1 MKSFTKLILL
11 FSFTILSLSLF
22 SQQRESYF
30 LHTVEKGQNLYSI
43 SSMYEVNQE
52 DIIRL
57 NPGSE
62 KTIYAGQ
69 TLKIPQAL
77 TSHMK
82 ETFHTIAP
90 GETLYRLTITY
101 NVSAKTITD
110 ANPGLSAE
118 NFKAGEVI
126 RIPIEEATVEDAT
139 EKEDKADVMEK
150 PKCKDMHKVKRKE
163 TIFSISR
170 KYNLTEDELMAANPE
185 IKKGLKKG
193 AWLCIPYASDEK
205 ETDAFIVDVQRTPP
219 SDLELFNK
227 NKETPHRISTIKTAI
242 ILPFMLDGGRKQEA
256 LRMVEYYE
264 GFLMAVDSL
273 KRRGA
278 NIELHVFDS
287 KNDGNTIRQIL
298 NKRELKE
305 MDIIFGPL
313 HQQNVKLLADFSKEH
328 NIRLVVPFTSKDD
341 EVFNNPSIYQINTPQ
356 SYLYSEVF
364 EHFSRQFPNAN
375 LIVLE
380 TSNGQDQHKKEFLE
394 GLNVMAKKNGF
405 PMKKVNIDNIESS
418 LATVESLIRADKTN
432 LFIPTSGSDAALN
445 KVIPMLQLI
454 KGKQIEAPMH
464 LFGYPEWQTY
474 TADRLQD
481 FFDLDTYFYS
491 SFYTNN
497 LLPSAKNFING
508 YHKWYKKEMIN
519 TYPKYGMLGFD
530 TGFYFLHGLATYGTD
545 LENNLDR
552 IDLTPIQTGFK
563 FSRVSN
569 WGGFVN
575 KKVFFVRFTNNYE
588 LIKLDFD

>member
-1 MKSFTKLILL
+1 MKSLNKLVLL
-11 FSFTILSLSLF
+11 FSFIFITLSLF
-22 SQQRESYF
+22 SQQRDSYF
-30 LHTVEKGQNLYSI
+30 LHTVEKGQNIYSI
-43 SSMYEVNQE
+43 SSMYGVNQE
-52 DIIRL
+52 DIIKL

-62 KTIYAGQ
+62 KTIYTGQ

-77 TSHMK
+77 TSNMK

-101 NVSAKTITD
+101 NVPAKTITD

-126 RIPIEEATVEDAT
+126 RIPIEEDTPET
-139 EKEDKADVMEK
+139 ILKEDKVEETEK

-170 KYNLTEDELMAANPE
+170 KYNLTENELIVANPE

-193 AWLCIPYASDEK
+193 TWLCIPYSSAEK
-205 ETDAFIVDVQRTPP
+205 ETETFIVDVQRTPP
-219 SDLELFNK
+219 SNLELFNQ
-227 NKETPHRISTIKTAI
+227 NKEAPHRISTIKTAI
-242 ILPFMLDGGRKQEA
+242 ILPFMLDGGHKQEA

-264 GFLMAVDSL
+264 GFLIAVDSL

-287 KNDGNTIRQIL
+287 KNDANTIQQIL
-298 NKRELKE
+298 NKKELKE
-305 MDIIFGPL
+305 MDVIFGPL
-313 HQQNVKLLADFSKEH
+313 HQQNVKLLADFSKQH

-364 EHFSRQFPNAN
+364 EHFTRQFPNAN

-380 TSNGQDQHKKEFLE
+380 TTDGKDQYKREFIE
-394 GLNVMAKKNGF
+394 GLSVMAKKNSF
-405 PMKKVNIDNIESS
+405 PIKTVNIDNIEQS
-418 LATVESLIRADKTN
+418 LPTVESLIKTDKTN
-432 LFIPTSGSDAALN
+432 LFIPASGSDAALN
-445 KVIPMLQLI
+445 KVIPLLQLI

-474 TADRLQD
+474 TSDRLQD

-497 LLPSAKNFING
+497 LLPAAKNFING

-563 FSRVSN
+563 FDRVSN

>member
-1 MKSFTKLILL
+1 MKSFNKLIVL
-11 FSFTILSLSLF
+11 FSFLFITHSLF
-22 SQQRESYF
+22 SQQRDSYF
-30 LHTVEKGQNLYSI
+30 LHTVEKGQNIYSI
-43 SSMYEVNQE
+43 SSMYGVTQK
-52 DIIRL
+52 DIIKL

-77 TSHMK
+77 TSNMK

-101 NVSAKTITD
+101 NIPAKTITD

-126 RIPIEEATVEDAT
+126 RIPIEEDTPEATA
-139 EKEDKADVMEK
+139 KEDKVEEIEK

-170 KYNLTEDELMAANPE
+170 KYKLTEEELIAANPE

-193 AWLCIPYASDEK
+193 AWLCIPYSSEEK
-205 ETDAFIVDVQRTPP
+205 ETEAFIVDVQKTPP
-219 SDLELFNK
+219 TNIELFNQ
-227 NKETPHRISTIKTAI
+227 NKETPHRISTINTAI

-273 KRRGA
+273 KQRGA

-287 KNDGNTIRQIL
+287 KNDPNTIKQIL
-298 NKRELKE
+298 NKKELQE

-313 HQQNVKLLADFSKEH
+313 HQQNVKLLADFSKQH

-364 EHFSRQFPNAN
+364 EHLTRQFPNAN

-380 TSNGQDQHKKEFLE
+380 TTSGKDQYKKEFIE
-394 GLNVMAKKNGF
+394 GLNTMAKKNNF
-405 PMKKVNIDNIESS
+405 PIKTVNIDNIEQS
-418 LATVESLIRADKTN
+418 LPTVESLIRTDKTN
-432 LFIPTSGSDAALN
+432 LFIPSSGSDAALN
-445 KVIPMLQLI
+445 KVVPLLQLI
-454 KGKQIEAPMH
+454 KGKQIEAPLH

-474 TADRLQD
+474 TSDRLQD

-497 LLPSAKNFING
+497 LLPAAKNFVNG

-530 TGFYFLHGLATYGTD
+530 TAFYFLHGLATYGTD

-563 FSRVSN
+563 FERVSN